1 MLSFGGTRPDTEEDQ
16 QLYLSARLVEVAC
29 SDCLTTVLVKKNS
42 EHHTSIQWGPEG
54 TRTCAEF
61 QRMNTAP
68 RGRRV
73 QASCSRLQASIERA
87 VTEGNVQIGAVDG
100 Y

>member
-16 QLYLSARLVEVAC
+16 RLYLDARLVEVAC
-29 SDCLTTVLVKKNS
+29 LDCLTTVRVKKNS
-42 EHHTSIQWGPEG
+42 EHHTSIQWGPDG
-54 TRTCAEF
+54 TSTCAEF

-68 RGRRV
+68 GGRHV
-73 QASCSRLQASIERA
+73 HAPCARLQASIERA
-87 VTEGNVQIGAVDG
+87 VIEGTVQIGAVDG